1 MVFDG
6 AKIRKFQVEM
16 LYEFQGHYIS
26 RKKDRGG
33 RDGRSKLPPRTAHC

>member
-16 LYEFQGHYIS
+16 LYEFQGTLYIQEEGS
-26 RKKDRGG
+26 RWSG
-33 RDGRSKLPPRTAHC
+33 

>member
-16 LYEFQGHYIS
+16 LYEFQGTLYLDYQTPDEVY
-26 RKKDRGG
+26 KKV
-33 RDGRSKLPPRTAHC
+33 S